1 MSFYGTCSIAYT
13 HTQSHSMRYYAV
25 LSCCTSRGLGAAH
38 RGPPQFAPTKM
49 ALEEDPLMDVD
60 DCGSEAG
67 FTGDGD
73 FDDAASA
80 IQSSSAATSRGGSVA
95 QRPRAS
101 LTKRA
106 PSVAKLFKE
115 RSGARLM
122 GSTSLLSHSPQAWGN
137 AATGARSSRT
147 CGTQRERRTK
157 RSGSK
162 VFCGMQRNSRRLSL
176 LTRFLRGSMWY
187 QRLDVAC
194 DWQPSSKLQTRR
206 QG

>member
-80 IQSSSAATSRGGSVA
+80 IQSSSAATSRGGK
-95 QRPRAS
+95 RRAAAS
-101 LTKRA
+101 SISDEKGAKRRKA
-106 PSVAKLFKE
+106 VQGKKWCPAHGKYELAESFPTG
-115 RSGARLM
+115 SGQCGDGRKIIQNLR
-122 GSTSLLSHSPQAWGN
+122 N
-137 AATGARSSRT
+137 AARAQNQTEWIEG
-147 CGTQRERRTK
+147 
-157 RSGSK
+157 
-162 VFCGMQRNSRRLSL
+162 V
-176 LTRFLRGSMWY
+176 LRDAAQLKKTVLAY
-187 QRLDVAC
+187 EV
-194 DWQPSSKLQTRR
+194 P